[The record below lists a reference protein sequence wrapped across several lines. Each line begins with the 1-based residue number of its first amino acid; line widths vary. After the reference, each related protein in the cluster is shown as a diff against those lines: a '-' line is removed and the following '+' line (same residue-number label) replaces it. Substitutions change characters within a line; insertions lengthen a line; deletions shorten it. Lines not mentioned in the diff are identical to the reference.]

1 MYLFVEHEEFKK
13 CSPGTWHTTTFNHSN
28 TYLNEFFLGFRGII
42 STYSI
47 PSSSNLKTQK
57 PRRKPTWLA
66 PPFRFP
72 SAIEP
77 KIGKVE
83 SQKRFI
89 PLQHPIKLG
98 LSCISVFV
106 QVVIS
111 WFGRAGWNQ
120 ETEGE
125 EEQHYFTHACSL
137 RPENGLYTARSGTV
151 PSASPICRLLWHS
164 SSSLTPSF
172 HPLFLRPCPLPYST
186 LTSLHPAL
194 LLLQP
199 LLRRPLRVLLSLPF
213 LFSSSV
219 VAWLWEERAYRAT
232 LCHQTACSLF
242 SWSGRFRVN
251 ADIIY
256 GFLSECIPAF
266 PVSRNATDVSFE
278 FVANADRRGT
288 LVRSFKVSR
297 VFWRYGSFSREIY
310 SRRITIDTRS

>member
-1 MYLFVEHEEFKK
+1 MLCESYRELRL
-13 CSPGTWHTTTFNHSN
+13 TT
-28 TYLNEFFLGFRGII
+28 RCI
-42 STYSI
+42 
-47 PSSSNLKTQK
+47 SSSNTKNLKNVVREPDTLLHSTIQISILMNFSLDPEEWHLHTRVHSSCNLKSQK
-57 PRRKPTWLA
+57 PRRKPTWLSFS
-66 PPFRFP
+66 FRFP

-77 KIGKVE
+77 KIDKVE

-111 WFGRAGWNQ
+111 WFGRAGWNE

-172 HPLFLRPCPLPYST
+172 HSLFLRPCPLPYST
-186 LTSLHPAL
+186 FASSPRFTSAPASSS
-194 LLLQP
+194 P
-199 LLRRPLRVLLSLPF
+199 PPTSSSFATLPF
-213 LFSSSV
+213 LFFCRRL
-219 VAWLWEERAYRAT
+219 AMRGACIPGHT
-232 LCHQTACSLF
+232 LPPDGLLPFLLVRETSRQLGHYLRF
-242 SWSGRFRVN
+242 PFRMYSGILRVSRRDWRQFYFGFVVN
-251 ADIIY
+251 AD
-256 GFLSECIPAF
+256 G
-266 PVSRNATDVSFE
+266 
-278 FVANADRRGT
+278 RGT

-297 VFWRYGSFSREIY
+297 VF
-310 SRRITIDTRS
+310 